1 MFRRVTRLLRQID
14 FCFTTERA
22 QSRRLVDHSALE
34 QTAARLLKG
43 LGCHELGERIRVEWN
58 SRLRTCVGRADT
70 KRLLISLNPR
80 LADFGADEIDRTL
93 RHELAHLL
101 AQFRAGRRR
110 IPPHGAAWRKACK
123 DLGIAGE
130 ARCHNLPFEIR
141 RLSRRYNYKC
151 PACARDFPRV
161 RKVRRA
167 IACLACCRKH
177 ARGKFDRRYQL
188 RLTG

>member
-1 MFRRVTRLLRQID
+1 MLRRVTRLLRQLD
-14 FCFTTERA
+14 FYFTSGRA
-22 QSRRLVDHSALE
+22 PSPPVDSAELRETASRLFKS
-34 QTAARLLKG
+34 
-43 LGCHELGERIRVEWN
+43 LGCQPLGERVRVEWN
-58 SRLRTCVGRADT
+58 KRLRTCAGRADT

-80 LADFGADEIDRTL
+80 LADHGADEIDRTL

-123 DLGIAGE
+123 DLGIGGE

-151 PACARDFPRV
+151 PKCARDFPRA
-161 RKVRRA
+161 RKLRRM
-167 IACLACCRKH
+167 IACLACCRKYTK
-177 ARGKFDRRYQL
+177 GKFDKKFQL
-188 RLTG
+188 RLAP